1 MSSLVE
7 QGMLLWRLTLETH
20 LAAEYVEMLRGLVD
34 GWRAMRWIVDY
45 WMVQVGPQKGGTRL
59 TVPTTGYHRRL
70 WLIAGSAVDSAG
82 GAAAGFAD
90 CESSAR
96 GGSTVQK
103 G

>member
-1 MSSLVE
+1 
-7 QGMLLWRLTLETH
+7 MLLWRLTLETH
-20 LAAEYVEMLRGLVD
+20 LAAEYVEMLTGLVD
-34 GWRAMRWIVDY
+34 GWRATRWIVDY
-45 WMVQVGPQKGGTRL
+45 RMVQVGPQKGGTRL
-59 TVPTTGYHRRL
+59 TVPRTGYHRRRL

-103 G
+103 V